1 MRKDLIYTYN
11 KDWKFDQWNT
21 WRFQNGIGASEAGA
35 VAGVDRFLPTQK
47 LFYQKIGIVRE
58 KKLVSYQAFTGRL
71 QEDLVALQFEHFEK
85 DFIQMMENFE
95 NDVKVAKVERVNAF
109 IQNPDFMHLFASLD
123 RKILN
128 VLKYEG
134 KGNAPLECKT
144 MDWFVGNQYE
154 NGFPISYIF
163 QVNQQIGIV
172 GSDYGCLAVQTNN
185 RDFDVYE
192 FEFQQ
197 ELFDGYLE
205 LSQDFWNKVLKGRE
219 LALKKFEAD
228 IEYNVRLSEEIMHEI
243 QMLEPA
249 VQGSLS
255 YQDFLKDK
263 YRNAT
268 KGSSR
273 KATPQEVEQVREMMQ
288 LKKEKETIE
297 EKFLLQ
303 ENSIKNAMGG
313 VEELIVDKL
322 GRITWKNDTR
332 GHRRFNTRI
341 KL

>member
-109 IQNPDFMHLFASLD
+109 IQNPDFLHLFASLD

-205 LSQDFWNKVLKGRE
+205 LSKDFWNKVLKGRE

-273 KATPQEVEQVREMMQ
+273 KATPQEVEQVREMMIYKQ
-288 LKKEKETIE
+288 EMQDVQ

-313 VEELIVDKL
+313 IEELIVDNL

-332 GHRRFNTRI
+332 GHRRFNAKI